1 MLEQEEELKEQRQ
14 QIDKKLER
22 KRQMTRGKRDKKYK
36 K

>member
-14 QIDKKLER
+14 QIDKKLGR
-22 KRQMTRGKRDKKYK
+22 KRQMTPAKRGMKYK